1 MITLSPNFKLIRFRT
16 LLTTNRCNSNTNVMI
31 DAKVAVDKATDY
43 LKIFF
48 PESERTQLIE
58 VELSDDK
65 KSWYITMS
73 ANSSPCEH
81 LFPVSCEQWVCK

>member
-1 MITLSPNFKLIRFRT
+1 
-16 LLTTNRCNSNTNVMI
+16 MI

-73 ANSSPCEH
+73 HDTLPTTPSELMASAKTTKYKVFRIDVKSGEVISMK
-81 LFPVSCEQWVCK
+81 LRDLKL